1 VPSTIFETLTQSSRS
16 AERPAVAPDLLTSD
30 VDAAFPEE
38 DAGLLTPAARDAA
51 IAASLTLL
59 GTYFSSGAHFQLSTR
74 ESVAKGP
81 PSGPDDDLALALRLR
96 VALAAA
102 KRLREYLRHVLR
114 RPNFR
119 YRLVPLDVV
128 GVVTGQIDA
137 EKYTRRLA
145 TREVPFSY
153 PTLTIERG
161 ALTPENVLTTY
172 AVTWIERELRF
183 LTSRLVLPAKGAE
196 RRQVDEVLSDL
207 RRIQSVPMFAI
218 CAPSV
223 REVFRRRSERS
234 LVASV
239 ERRLSGGH
247 VADPR
252 AYREVTAW
260 LRGCLEGLPVA
271 EPGEIEWDFY
281 DDRFDTKLF
290 EIWCLSKLA
299 NAISSAVGLEVAPP
313 NLLRTSGQPAYR
325 WATAV
330 GVLEL
335 FFQKALTTV
344 DSDRAAQWRQAGGSG
359 ALQGIPDLILR
370 GKTLGDVQTLAIID
384 PKLRQRSSVP
394 AEELYKIL
402 GYFLN
407 FGLGNAG
414 IGAVVLYSQ
423 KSSALPIYRYETE
436 AGGDLL
442 AVMLNPAGS
451 VAANEEGISALAG
464 LALRTLDID
473 VQALPAPES
482 GSAGV
487 TDEDALVVRR
497 RQSALA
503 MLASVAEH
511 LGAAGL
517 QPWLN
522 QVQGHFPDD
531 VWNEM
536 SKDQQD
542 MMATA
547 LHVGQSLGSDADFSG
562 PVIGLCAAA
571 ESILSDRLI
580 DPVKAKAGTAY
591 PSGWHSLGHFVRIL
605 LEAVG
610 SGTHPV
616 CQEARTVLTD
626 NGCDLVAL
634 SPIADLLATMN
645 ADYRRAA
652 AHRTL
657 VPRKGWVDLY
667 RLMFVN
673 SPPLLPSL
681 AQTLRY
687 SSS

>member
-1 VPSTIFETLTQSSRS
+1 MLD
-16 AERPAVAPDLLTSD
+16 AEADFSFLGD
-30 VDAAFPEE
+30 
-38 DAGLLTPAARDAA
+38 DAGLLTPDARNSA
-51 IAASLTLL
+51 IASTLPLL
-59 GTYFSSGAHFQLSTR
+59 GTYFSSGAQMQLSIR
-74 ESVAKGP
+74 EGVAMA
-81 PSGPDDDLALALRLR
+81 SAESSDDDLALALRLR
-96 VALAAA
+96 VGLAAT
-102 KRLREYLRHVLR
+102 KRLRECLRHVLR

-119 YRLVPLDVV
+119 YRLVALDVV

-137 EKYTRRLA
+137 EKYVRRIA
-145 TREVPFSY
+145 TKEVPFSY
-153 PTLTIERG
+153 PTLTVERA

-172 AVTWIERELRF
+172 ALTWIERELGF
-183 LTSRLVLPAKGAE
+183 VSSHLALPAKGAE
-196 RRQVDEVLSDL
+196 RREVNEALSDL
-207 RRIQSVPMFAI
+207 RRIQALPMFAI
-218 CAPSV
+218 CAPAV
-223 REVFRRRSERS
+223 KEVFRRRSERS

-252 AYREVTAW
+252 AYREVTVW
-260 LRGCLEGLPVA
+260 LRRCLEGIPVT

-299 NAISSAVGLEVAPP
+299 EAISSAVGLEVPPP
-313 NLLRTSGQPAYR
+313 NLLRIAGKPAYR

-335 FFQKALTTV
+335 FFQRSLSTV
-344 DSDRAAQWRQAGGSG
+344 DPDRAPQWHRLEGGG
-359 ALQGIPDLILR
+359 TLRGVPDLVVR
-370 GKTLGDVQTLAIID
+370 GRTLGDVQTLAIVD
-384 PKLRQRSSVP
+384 PKLRQRPSAP
-394 AEELYKIL
+394 TEELYKML

-414 IGAVVLYSQ
+414 MGAVVFYSQ
-423 KSSALPIYRYETE
+423 KSSGLPIYQYQTSE
-436 AGGDLL
+436 GGALL
-442 AVMLNPAGS
+442 AVALNPASS
-451 VAANEEGISALAG
+451 VAANEQGIAALAG

-473 VQALPAPES
+473 VGALPTPASAPS
-482 GSAGV
+482 GMIE
-487 TDEDALVVRR
+487 EDALVVRR

-503 MLASVAEH
+503 MLGSVAEH

-522 QVQGHFPDD
+522 QVQGHFSDE
-531 VWNEM
+531 VWIEL

-547 LHVGQSLGSDADFSG
+547 LHVGQSLSSDADFSG

-580 DPVKAKAGTAY
+580 DPVKGKCGTAY

-605 LEAVG
+605 LEAG
-610 SGTHPV
+610 GAGTHPV
-616 CQEARTVLTD
+616 YEVARTVLAS
-626 NGCDLVAL
+626 NGCDLAAL

-652 AHRTL
+652 AHRAL
-657 VPRKGWVDLY
+657 VPRKRWVDLY

-673 SPPLLPSL
+673 VPPLLPSL
-681 AQTLRY
+681 AASLRGTKP
-687 SSS
+687 

>member
-1 VPSTIFETLTQSSRS
+1 MVG
-16 AERPAVAPDLLTSD
+16 PDLLGSEA
-30 VDAAFPEE
+30 DALFLDE

-51 IAASLTLL
+51 IASTLPLL
-59 GTYFSSGAHFQLSTR
+59 GTYFSSGVQIQLSTR
-74 ESVAKGP
+74 ESVEMGSP
-81 PSGPDDDLALALRLR
+81 DSPDDDLALALRLR
-96 VALAAA
+96 VGLAAA
-102 KRLREYLRHVLR
+102 KRLREYLRHVLH

-119 YRLVPLDVV
+119 YGLVPLDVV

-137 EKYTRRLA
+137 EKYVRRIA

-153 PTLTIERG
+153 PTLTVERG

-172 AVTWIERELRF
+172 ALIWIERELRIV
-183 LTSRLVLPAKGAE
+183 TSNLALPVKGAE
-196 RRQVDEVLSDL
+196 RRAVNEVLSDL
-207 RRIQSVPMFAI
+207 RRIQAVPMFAI
-218 CAPSV
+218 CAPAV

-260 LRGCLEGLPVA
+260 LRRCLEGLPVA

-290 EIWCLSKLA
+290 EIWCLNKLA
-299 NAISSAVGLEVAPP
+299 DAISSAVGLDVAPP
-313 NLLRTSGQPAYR
+313 NLLRIAGKPAYR

-335 FFQKALTTV
+335 FFQKALPTV
-344 DSDRAAQWRQAGGSG
+344 DRDRTPQWRRTEGGG
-359 ALQGIPDLILR
+359 ALQGIPDLIVR
-370 GKTLGDVQTLAIID
+370 GKTLSEVQTLAIID

-407 FGLGNAG
+407 FGLGSVG
-414 IGAVVLYSQ
+414 IGAVVFYSQ
-423 KSSALPIYRYETE
+423 KSSGLPTYRYETD
-436 AGGDLL
+436 AGGELL
-442 AVMLNPAGS
+442 AVALNPAGS
-451 VAANEEGISALAG
+451 VSANEQGISALAG

-473 VQALPAPES
+473 VQALPAPDP

-517 QPWLN
+517 RPWLN

-531 VWNEM
+531 VWNEL

-580 DPVKAKAGTAY
+580 DPARAKSGTAY
-591 PSGWHSLGHFVRIL
+591 PSAWHSLGHFVRIM

-616 CQEARTVLTD
+616 YQEARRVLID

-634 SPIADLLATMN
+634 APIADLLSTMN

-681 AQTLRY
+681 AQAL
-687 SSS
+687 

>member
-1 VPSTIFETLTQSSRS
+1 M
-16 AERPAVAPDLLTSD
+16 VAPDLLGSGAD
-30 VDAAFPEE
+30 FIVLDD

-51 IAASLTLL
+51 IASTLPLL
-59 GTYFSSGAHFQLSTR
+59 GTYFSSGAQMQLSIR
-74 ESVAKGP
+74 EGVAMGSP
-81 PSGPDDDLALALRLR
+81 ESADDDLVLALRLR
-96 VALAAA
+96 VGLAAA
-102 KRLREYLRHVLR
+102 TRLRECVRHVLS

-137 EKYTRRLA
+137 EKYMRRIA

-172 AVTWIERELRF
+172 ALTWIERELRF
-183 LTSRLVLPAKGAE
+183 VTSHLALPAKGAE
-196 RRQVDEVLSDL
+196 RRQVNEVLSDV
-207 RRIQSVPMFAI
+207 RRIQAVPMFAI
-218 CAPSV
+218 CAPAV
-223 REVFRRRSERS
+223 KEVFRRRSERS

-252 AYREVTAW
+252 AYREVTVW
-260 LRGCLEGLPVA
+260 LRRCLEGMPVA

-299 NAISSAVGLEVAPP
+299 EAVSSAVGLEMPPP
-313 NLLRTSGQPAYR
+313 NLLSIAGKPAYR

-335 FFQKALTTV
+335 FFQRSLSTV
-344 DSDRAAQWRQAGGSG
+344 DPDRAPQWRHHEGGG
-359 ALQGIPDLILR
+359 ALRGVPDLVVR
-370 GKTLGDVQTLAIID
+370 GRTLGDVQTLAIVD
-384 PKLRQRSSVP
+384 PKLRQRPSAP
-394 AEELYKIL
+394 TEELYKML

-414 IGAVVLYSQ
+414 IGAVVFYSQ
-423 KSSALPIYRYETE
+423 KSSGLPIYRYETAE
-436 AGGDLL
+436 GGELL
-442 AVMLNPAGS
+442 AVALNPAGS
-451 VAANEEGISALAG
+451 VAVNEQGISALAG

-473 VQALPAPES
+473 VGALPAPDSSAS
-482 GSAGV
+482 G
-487 TDEDALVVRR
+487 TIEEDALVVRR
-497 RQSALA
+497 RRSALA
-503 MLASVAEH
+503 MLGSVAEH

-522 QVQGHFPDD
+522 QVQGHFSDD
-531 VWNEM
+531 AWNEL

-580 DPVKAKAGTAY
+580 DPVKAKCGTAY

-616 CQEARTVLTD
+616 YQEARTVLAGS
-626 NGCDLVAL
+626 GCDLAAL
-634 SPIADLLATMN
+634 APIADLLATMN

-657 VPRKGWVDLY
+657 VARKRWVDLY

-673 SPPLLPSL
+673 IPPLLPSL
-681 AQTLRY
+681 AAALR
-687 SSS
+687 STKP